1 MNDERKVLETTL
13 TFIVPRET
21 KAVILKP
28 KYIERSAVDPDGFS
42 SSSLRGRYWRQF
54 LFSWGSR

>member
-1 MNDERKVLETTL
+1 MTL

-28 KYIERSAVDPDGFS
+28 KDTERSAVDPDGFS

-54 LFSWGSR
+54 LFPWVSR